1 MKQIILRITDDKL
14 KEHFEKYAKLERRSL
29 NQFLINAAVN
39 YVKERY
45 QDDYDKTPPKGGK

>member
-1 MKQIILRITDDKL
+1 MKQIIIRITDDKL
-14 KEHFEKYAKLERRSL
+14 KDHFEKYAKLERRSL

-45 QDDYDKTPPKGGK
+45 DDDYDKKPTKKK